1 MSMNISR
8 ETVKYIAAAAMLA
21 DHFAVIFLPEGTFGY
36 VLCRMA
42 GGMTAITMCYFLA
55 EGFRHTACLHR
66 YKRRLLIFA
75 LLAQV
80 PYQLAFAKIP
90 MRAAPMNMLFNLYFS
105 LCFLELTVEGSAQSD
120 PHPAVRQEIKTA
132 VQIIRPG
139 LPVLLAVLCCLCDW
153 SFLAPAYVLLFFRLQ
168 QQGTCRSRAAVF
180 RTWAAAIALNALMC
194 TAAAMNSENSF
205 WWCAYLSLPGQI
217 CSFILIENGYHGRQL
232 QGNRRFHKWFF
243 YLWYPLHLLM
253 LWVCAIV
260 STLA

>member
-120 PHPAVRQEIKTA
+120 PHPAVKQ
-132 VQIIRPG
+132 
-139 LPVLLAVLCCLCDW
+139 
-153 SFLAPAYVLLFFRLQ
+153 
-168 QQGTCRSRAAVF
+168 
-180 RTWAAAIALNALMC
+180 
-194 TAAAMNSENSF
+194 
-205 WWCAYLSLPGQI
+205 
-217 CSFILIENGYHGRQL
+217 
-232 QGNRRFHKWFF
+232 
-243 YLWYPLHLLM
+243 
-253 LWVCAIV
+253 
-260 STLA
+260 